1 MFLLYWNKRKLER
14 EEFIMAVASLVL
26 GILSVVIGLFGSGFN
41 WVGII
46 IGVIGLIL
54 AVLGKKD
61 PKNAGMANAGL
72 VLSIIG
78 LVLSLI
84 LYVACVV
91 AVSGAASF
99 LDSLT

>member
-1 MFLLYWNKRKLER
+1 MFLLYWNKRKTR
-14 EEFIMAVASLVL
+14 KR
-26 GILSVVIGLFGSGFN
+26 GIHYGCCIPCPWYSFRGSRSVGSGFN

-72 VLSIIG
+72 VLS
-78 LVLSLI
+78 LI
-84 LYVACVV
+84 LYVACVA

>member
-1 MFLLYWNKRKLER
+1 
-14 EEFIMAVASLVL
+14 MAVASLVL

-46 IGVIGLIL
+46 IGVIGLVL
-54 AVLGKKD
+54 AAVLGKKD
-61 PKNAGMANAGL
+61 PKNAGMAKAGL

-84 LYVACVV
+84 LYVACV
-91 AVSGAASF
+91 AALSGAASF
-99 LDSLT
+99 LDSLA